1 MIAGHDSPL
10 AGRWRARSDWVA
22 AVAVLALWL
31 LSRPYRGVRHD
42 ALLYLGEALNRLMP
56 ERFATDLFLRSP
68 VQDRFSVFSS
78 LLAPLLA
85 RFGIGGAELV
95 VLAACHLLF
104 LLGVWKLTEDWTARP
119 LRWAMLAFAAVMPHT
134 YGGLGEFGYAEPF
147 LTARS
152 LAEPLALLALWQL
165 LRGRLLPAIGLAAC
179 GAAFHPLIVL
189 PVLVVGWVVLVMR
202 RRSWA
207 WLGVAF
213 VACPLL
219 ALAGIPPFPNLLH
232 AFDPRWLQIVQAVNP
247 QVFAAS
253 YTRLDWAPLAFDAFV
268 LVLLLRCAR
277 VPATAAQLARAT
289 LLAAVVLTLVW
300 VVGADLL
307 QNVLLTQLQL
317 WRIQWPLHLLAMMT
331 LPCVLVDCWRRGWPG
346 RWLAAAVG
354 VAGIAV
360 GSNWNTGWA
369 CVAWALTAF
378 AVEHWRLRVSDRAAK
393 GAALASCA
401 GMVLISAEVTHKTLM
416 AIQAQP
422 DIVRDTGI
430 LMVLAGLPL
439 VAGLLVLAF
448 HRLLAAGRW
457 MELVAAIVAML
468 GVVAGVQTWD
478 QRSDW
483 QRLAEDRFRI
493 GLPVFDAQIPV
504 GATVFWDDE
513 LIVPWLL
520 GLRGEF
526 YAQAQGSS
534 VVFDRDLALELA
546 HRVEM
551 LSGLDAQRA
560 QCHKLH
566 APAAGAAGAA
576 SAADAAEATCAASV
590 QVFAGICRAAGHPD
604 YLVFREP
611 LSAPSLAQWND
622 LDPRDARRGRSY
634 HLYSCAQFP

>member
-1 MIAGHDSPL
+1 MIAEHVSPSDR
-10 AGRWRARSDWVA
+10 RWSIRSDWIA
-22 AVAVLALWL
+22 AVAVFALWL

-42 ALLYLGEALNRLMP
+42 ALLYLGEALNRLKP
-56 ERFATDLFLRSP
+56 ERFATDLFLHSP
-68 VQDRFSVFSS
+68 EQDRFSVFSS

-85 RFGIGGAELV
+85 RFGIGGVELV

-104 LLGVWKLTEDWTARP
+104 LLGVWKLTEDWTPRL
-119 LRWAMLAFAAVMPHT
+119 LRWGMLAFAAAMPHT

-165 LRGRLLPAIGLAAC
+165 LRGRLLPAIVLAAC
-179 GAAFHPLIVL
+179 GVAFHPLIVL
-189 PVLVVGWVVLVMR
+189 PVLVVGWIFLAMR

-207 WLGVAF
+207 WLGLGFAF
-213 VACPLL
+213 CPLL
-219 ALAGIPPFPNLLH
+219 AVAGVPPFPNLLH
-232 AFDPRWLQIVQAVNP
+232 AFDPSWLQIVRAVNP

-253 YTRLDWAPLAFDAFV
+253 YTRLDWAPLAFDAFI
-268 LVLLLRCAR
+268 LILLLRSPR
-277 VPATAAQLARAT
+277 VPAAMAQLARAT
-289 LLAAVVLTLVW
+289 LLAGVALTVAW
-300 VVGADLL
+300 GVGADLL
-307 QNVLLTQLQL
+307 HNVLFTQLQL
-317 WRIQWPLHLLAMMT
+317 WRIQWPLHLLAIMT
-331 LPCVLVDCWRRGWPG
+331 LPCVIIDCWSRGWPG

-378 AVEHWRLRVSDRAAK
+378 AVEKWRLRVPDRAAK
-393 GAALASCA
+393 GATLASCA
-401 GMVLISAEVTHKTLM
+401 GMVLISAEVTHRTLM

-422 DIVRDTGI
+422 DIVRDTGV

-439 VAGLLVLAF
+439 VAALLVLAF
-448 HRLLAAGRW
+448 GRLLTAGPW
-457 MELVAAIVAML
+457 MEAVAAIVAAL
-468 GVVAGVQTWD
+468 GVATGAQTWD

-483 QRLAEDRFRI
+483 QRLAEDRFQV
-493 GLPVFDAQIPV
+493 GPPVFDAQIPV

-534 VVFDRDLALELA
+534 VVFDRSLALELA
-546 HRVEM
+546 YRVEM

-560 QCHKLH
+560 QCHELH
-566 APAAGAAGAA
+566 APATGTP
-576 SAADAAEATCAASV
+576 DETEANCAASV
-590 QVFAGICRAAGHPD
+590 QVLAGICRVAGHPD
-604 YLVFREP
+604 YFVFREP
-611 LSAPSLAQWND
+611 LLAPSLAQWRD
-622 LDPRDARRGRSY
+622 LGPRDVRRARSY
-634 HLYSCAQFP
+634 HLYSCAQFS

>member
-10 AGRWRARSDWVA
+10 PGRWRARSDWIA

-68 VQDRFSVFSS
+68 QQDRFSVFSS

-85 RFGIGGAELV
+85 RFGIGGVELA

-104 LLGVWKLTEDWTARP
+104 LLGVWKLTEDWTPRP
-119 LRWAMLAFAAVMPHT
+119 LRWGMLAFAAVMPHT

-165 LRGRLLPAIGLAAC
+165 LRGRLMPAIVLAVC

-207 WLGVAF
+207 WLGLAF

-219 ALAGIPPFPNLLH
+219 AIAGIAPFPNLLH

-253 YTRLDWAPLAFDAFV
+253 YTRLDWAPTVFDAFV
-268 LVLLLRCAR
+268 LGLLLRSPR

-289 LLAAVVLTLVW
+289 LLAAAVLTVVW
-300 VVGADLL
+300 VVGADVL

-317 WRIQWPLHLLAMMT
+317 WRIQWPLHLLAITT
-331 LPCVLVDCWRRGWPG
+331 LPCVLVDCWGRGWTG

-360 GSNWNTGWA
+360 SSNWNTGWA
-369 CVAWALTAF
+369 CVAWAVAAF

-401 GMVLISAEVTHKTLM
+401 GMVLISAEVTHKTLL

-422 DIVRDTGI
+422 DIVRDTGV

-439 VAGLLVLAF
+439 VAALLVLAF
-448 HRLLAAGRW
+448 HRLLGAGRR
-457 MELVAAIVAML
+457 MEAVAAIVAAL
-468 GVVAGVQTWD
+468 GVVAGAQTWD
-478 QRSDW
+478 QRSDL
-483 QRLAEDRFRI
+483 QRRAEDRFLI
-493 GLPVFDAQIPV
+493 GSPVFDAQIPV

-551 LSGLDAQRA
+551 LDGIDVQRA

-566 APAAGAAGAA
+566 ASDGAQ
-576 SAADAAEATCAASV
+576 TQCAASV
-590 QVFAGICRAAGHPD
+590 QAFAGVCRAAGHPD
-604 YLVFREP
+604 YLVLREP
-611 LSAPSLAQWND
+611 LSAPSLAQWSD
-622 LDPRDARRGRSY
+622 LDLRATRRGRSY
-634 HLYSCAQFP
+634 HLYSCAQFS